1 MKEIKILGTDCAK
14 CRKLAKNAEEAAQA
28 LGIEF
33 TIEKVE
39 DIQQIIAYG
48 AMITPALV
56 VDGDIKVSGTVPNQ
70 QAIQEMLK

>member
-14 CRKLAKNAEEAAQA
+14 CRKLEKNAEEAAQA